1 MSKRSLFW
9 GNASGKLGEAVY
21 YRAGG
26 EQRTRAWVPTVK
38 NPRSHKQAVQRTLLN
53 NLTAAYKSVS
63 AFIKQVNQ
71 PEKASMSAF
80 NQFVKNNATA
90 NHWVA
95 DKSMIDNG
103 YSVPANLLYSRGD
116 LNVPTEHYNES
127 GSTIIDLAG
136 KSVDVGV
143 ETIHSPYIMALDNA
157 LPEVEFSGTQSA
169 TAAEQKRGFL
179 YGKEFFQIFSG
190 SGNFYNLPAEYAVFI
205 LCATYADEGFR
216 SWVMGV
222 RCSNDSNEALHV
234 IAASK
239 NAMQYVG
246 NPALYMLPANGTLT
260 AGSETAAMRLSG
272 TTEYTLGM
280 GGQTSTVDL
289 SQMMAGVCVAY
300 RDDSGVHASPCYMTT
315 TDDFDSNL
323 VEQWMPEGEVG
334 MQIISQYET
343 SANTLV

>member
-38 NPRSHKQAVQRTLLN
+38 NPRTHKQAVQRTLLN
-53 NLTAAYKSVS
+53 NLTAAYKSV
-63 AFIKQVNQ
+63 AEFIKQVNQ
-71 PEKASMSAF
+71 PEKSSMSAF
-80 NQFVKNNATA
+80 NQFVKNNSSL

-95 DKSMIDNG
+95 DKAMIDNG
-103 YSVPANLLYSRGD
+103 YSIPANLLYSRGD
-116 LNVPTEHYNES
+116 LNIPTEHYNED
-127 GSTIIDLAG
+127 GSTVIDLENAN
-136 KSVDVGV
+136 VVVGP
-143 ETIHSPYIMALDNA
+143 TAIHSPYLMQLDAA

-169 TAAEQKRGFL
+169 TASEQKRGFL

-190 SGNFYNLPAEYAVFI
+190 NGNVYNLPAEYAVFI

-222 RCSNDSNEALHV
+222 RCSADSNDALHV
-234 IAASK
+234 VAASK

-260 AGSETAAMRLSG
+260 AGTETAAMKLAG
-272 TTEYTLGM
+272 TTLYTLGM
-280 GGQTSTVDL
+280 GESQDTVNL

-300 RDDSGVHASPCYMTT
+300 RDASGVHASPCYMTT
-315 TDDFDSNL
+315 TSDFDDNL
-323 VEQWMPEGEVG
+323 IEQWLPEGEIG
-334 MQIISQYET
+334 MQIVSQYET
-343 SANTLV
+343 STNTLI